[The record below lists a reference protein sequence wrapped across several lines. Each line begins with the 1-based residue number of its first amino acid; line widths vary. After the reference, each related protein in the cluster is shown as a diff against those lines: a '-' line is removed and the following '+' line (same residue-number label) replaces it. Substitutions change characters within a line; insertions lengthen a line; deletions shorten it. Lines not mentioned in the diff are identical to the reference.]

1 MNLSFA
7 KPKITIIAG
16 LCTMFVSIV
25 FIVVYF
31 PIANVSA
38 APNEEEIL
46 AQPADLGAQS
56 YNFRPGS
63 KIVSVSTQSEIYD
76 YRAHIFDSYFRE
88 NNSPLTGYGQYFV
101 DACDK
106 YGAPH
111 DCLLM
116 VAIAK
121 AETDLCKTEG
131 ADLQK
136 NCWGFGGSGPN
147 RIVYPNYETSITEVT
162 RRVMEGYGTR
172 FFNDANNG
180 KLYYCGQHCD
190 RWGDVVNSYKYDIN
204 RFGIRLGYP
213 SLI

>member
-1 MNLSFA
+1 MPLLLKSKKLFFVLAVVISFLLIFELLYLPLDLA
-7 KPKITIIAG
+7 IADENTEG
-16 LCTMFVSIV
+16 LLTQ
-25 FIVVYF
+25 
-31 PIANVSA
+31 PI
-38 APNEEEIL
+38 E
-46 AQPADLGAQS
+46 LGAQS
-56 YNFRPGS
+56 FDFHSDN
-63 KIVSVSTQSEIYD
+63 KIASINTQSKTYD

-88 NNSPLTGYGQYFV
+88 NNSPLIGYGQTFV

-136 NCWGFGGSGPN
+136 NCWGFGGSGEN

-180 KLYYCGQHCD
+180 KFYYCGRHCE
-190 RWGDVVNSYKYDIN
+190 RWGDVVNSYKYEIN
-204 RFGIRLGYP
+204 RFGVMLGYP